1 MLKETDPPG
10 PGELELEEAV
20 VEEEAQVVKE
30 GEEEDNANRG
40 LASEGQNR
48 SGAVSCQEGIS
59 SSPLQKAV
67 LVQSYSFESDPKSPQ
82 NQHVKTF
89 SNVVVGTSKETKAG

>member
-30 GEEEDNANRG
+30 GEEENRG

-48 SGAVSCQEGIS
+48 SDAVSCQEGIS

>member
-30 GEEEDNANRG
+30 GDNANRG

-67 LVQSYSFESDPKSPQ
+67 LVQSYSFEPDPKSPQ

>member
-30 GEEEDNANRG
+30 ENNANRG

-67 LVQSYSFESDPKSPQ
+67 LVQSYSSEPDPKSPQ

-89 SNVVVGTSKETKAG
+89 SNIVVGTS

>member
-30 GEEEDNANRG
+30 GEEENRG

-48 SGAVSCQEGIS
+48 SDAVSCHEGIS

-67 LVQSYSFESDPKSPQ
+67 LVQSYSFEPDPKSPQ

>member
-30 GEEEDNANRG
+30 GAEENNANRG
-40 LASEGQNR
+40 LASEGQNK
-48 SGAVSCQEGIS
+48 SDVSCQEGIS
-59 SSPLQKAV
+59 SSPLQKAI
-67 LVQSYSFESDPKSPQ
+67 LVQSYSFEPDPKSPQ

>member
-30 GEEEDNANRG
+30 EEEENNANRG

-48 SGAVSCQEGIS
+48 SGAV
-59 SSPLQKAV
+59 
-67 LVQSYSFESDPKSPQ
+67 PKSPQ
-82 NQHVKTF
+82 NQQVKTF
-89 SNVVVGTSKETKAG
+89 SNVVVDTSKETKAG

>member
-30 GEEEDNANRG
+30 GEEENNANMG

-67 LVQSYSFESDPKSPQ
+67 LVQSYSSEPDPKSPQ